1 MDGRLALTNATLSQ
15 SLLNRNK
22 MTEMEQIDVSDNS
35 DSVDSMQSTYSQ
47 QNHSEERSYLKRVN
61 TISEVGDKSVKSPRL
76 EPTKLVE
83 MTQEVKEG
91 VEENLASFDNMFSP
105 EINDNYFGTDFN
117 NDIDPF
123 QDLPDPLES
132 IKKEPVKEGEPVAII
147 PNKLSPYE
155 TCAQAIQ
162 ILQPNLAA
170 NDVSKFTIQ
179 LKDTD
184 KQNEI
189 VTSVSKKQRPVDQ
202 NSQAF
207 PLINQISNEMIISLP
222 THGQKE
228 LNLINISK
236 VVKLKQVFPRILK
249 KTSNSICRT
258 RYLEELNDETVSK
271 NMGTHFEH
279 CERKANFHDRESQ
292 VEEEFFTEVKEQNM
306 SMETLTNVM
315 ILRSPYL
322 YTGLYGNVFSSFLN
336 TLIQGCNE
344 SCRDVLMTLMKIRLD
359 ESFRTLEDLFCF
371 HNGQASI
378 MFKRIVINL
387 ASFLKKFFIPIENP
401 DQKIRLIHR
410 KIDSVIDYFYVRTH
424 VSGDWR
430 HENCES
436 VKFLVS
442 CTIDGVINFVSP
454 WYPKNE
460 KDLTVLRSSGYIKIL
475 EKGITVIANRKFIGI
490 EKVLREKNCSL
501 IEHSSAQCKF
511 RTDTL
516 ASYKKKLRLIFDSLR
531 EFEYIGTK
539 ACIHKDDLLILNHIL
554 VITSAIVNS

>member
-1 MDGRLALTNATLSQ
+1 MSMAKMETMKTEAFFRKDNVKCFASGCNSNKKSDLDTTFIRVPVDIESRRKWAETVGMANKTTICSAASNICFGSDHFTISPIEEDRENKIKLKLMDGRLALTNATLSQ

-371 HNGQASI
+371 HNGQARSSEDPGH
-378 MFKRIVINL
+378 VPGHETGTPTCTGNL
-387 ASFLKKFFIPIENP
+387 
-401 DQKIRLIHR
+401 D
-410 KIDSVIDYFYVRTH
+410 D
-424 VSGDWR
+424 
-430 HENCES
+430 
-436 VKFLVS
+436 S
-442 CTIDGVINFVSP
+442 CTGFWRRKV
-454 WYPKNE
+454 YQ
-460 KDLTVLRSSGYIKIL
+460 IL
-475 EKGITVIANRKFIGI
+475 ERNLMLRIFII
-490 EKVLREKNCSL
+490 LSCVYLMFCY
-501 IEHSSAQCKF
+501 F
-511 RTDTL
+511 
-516 ASYKKKLRLIFDSLR
+516 SY
-531 EFEYIGTK
+531 
-539 ACIHKDDLLILNHIL
+539 
-554 VITSAIVNS
+554 